1 MAKPGYQAVALDAP
15 VAATLRDIAHH
26 LSLTQGTRYT
36 LSDTLA
42 QLIRW
47 WLVQA
52 ELPPA
57 AEAAIR
63 DRLAPRGGAALDIPA
78 RQP

>member
-1 MAKPGYQAVALDAP
+1 MAKPGYQAVALEAP
-15 VAATLRDIAHH
+15 VAATLRDISHH

-52 ELPPA
+52 ELPVA
-57 AEAAIR
+57 AEAALR
-63 DRLAPRGGAALDIPA
+63 ARLAPHGGRALDIPA
-78 RQP
+78 RQT

>member
-1 MAKPGYQAVALDAP
+1 MAKPGYQAVALEAP
-15 VAATLRDIAHH
+15 VAATLRDISHH

-52 ELPPA
+52 ELPPQ
-57 AEAAIR
+57 AEQLLR
-63 DRLAPRGGAALDIPA
+63 DRLAPHGGAALDIPV
-78 RQP
+78 RQG

>member
-1 MAKPGYQAVALDAP
+1 MALEVP
-15 VAATLRDIAHH
+15 VAATLRDISHH
-26 LSLTQGTRYT
+26 LSLTEGTRYT

-52 ELPPA
+52 ELPPR

-63 DRLAPRGGAALDIPA
+63 DRLAPRGGAALDIPVRRA
-78 RQP
+78 